1 MSIAIFGSNG
11 QLGQCLIK
19 TLSRKGTIFKH
30 YSSKEVDVSES
41 SQILKIENPSLII
54 NAAAYT
60 DVDKAEID
68 SENAFNVNEIGPKNI
83 ALYCREHKIPLIHIS
98 TDYVF
103 NGFLD
108 TRYIESDT
116 VDPLS
121 IYGKSKLAGELAI
134 QKYCPKYLILRTSW
148 VFSEFGSNF
157 LKTMLSLSHKKQIDV
172 INDLY
177 STPTDGNELSK
188 AISNL
193 IPMFKKSDFQSKI
206 LHFAGPESMT
216 WFDFASIIFDEA
228 LKGNSIVKSPK
239 INPISFKAYPLI
251 ANRPLNSSL
260 DSKYFFKITNFCHS
274 PIKKTIRRAI
284 KNIYLQS

>member
-19 TLSRKGTIFKH
+19 ALSRKGTIFQQ
-30 YSSKEVDVSES
+30 YSSTEVDVTQL

-60 DVDKAEID
+60 DVDKAEED

-103 NGFLD
+103 SGLLN
-108 TRYIESDT
+108 THYVESDI

-121 IYGKSKLAGELAI
+121 VYGKSKLAGELAI

-157 LKTMLSLSHKKQIDV
+157 LKTMLNFSYKKQIDV

-177 STPTDGNELSK
+177 STPTDANELS
-188 AISNL
+188 
-193 IPMFKKSDFQSKI
+193 
-206 LHFAGPESMT
+206 
-216 WFDFASIIFDEA
+216 
-228 LKGNSIVKSPK
+228 
-239 INPISFKAYPLI
+239 
-251 ANRPLNSSL
+251 
-260 DSKYFFKITNFCHS
+260 
-274 PIKKTIRRAI
+274 
-284 KNIYLQS
+284 

>member
-19 TLSRKGTIFKH
+19 ALSRKGTIFKQ
-30 YSSKEVDVSES
+30 YSSTEVDVTQL

-60 DVDKAEID
+60 DVDKAEED

-103 NGFLD
+103 SGLLN
-108 TRYIESDT
+108 THYVESDI

-121 IYGKSKLAGELAI
+121 VYGKSKLAGELAI

-157 LKTMLSLSHKKQIDV
+157 LKTMLNFSYKKQIDV

-177 STPTDGNELSK
+177 STPTDANELSE
-188 AISNL
+188 AILNL
-193 IPMFKKSDFQSKI
+193 IPIFKKSDFQSKI

-228 LKGNSIVKSPK
+228 LKSNSIVKSPK
-239 INPISFKAYPLI
+239 INPISFNVYPMK

-260 DSKYFFKITNFCHS
+260 DSKNFFKVTNFCHA

-284 KNIYLQS
+284 KNIHMQS